1 MKPSKLPENAIQ
13 SVKNHSDLPLDV
25 NEAKHRR
32 LGWLVLLLGLGGF
45 LIWASLAP
53 LDQGVPSSGMVVV
66 SGSRKSV
73 QPLVSGKVAAILA
86 KDGDEVKKDQVL
98 IRLDDTQARSQQ
110 DIAKSQLFTALAVE
124 ARLIAERDG
133 KAQIQFPN
141 RLLEAKADIRA
152 ANAMALQKQ
161 LFDTRRQ
168 TLRSEQS
175 VLQESIAGLAAQVKG
190 LEESKKAK
198 EEQLRLLKE
207 EIRGQRELA
216 SEGYLPRNRLL
227 EQERLLAQLSGAIS
241 EDIGNIG
248 RTLRGIG
255 EIKARMLAQQ
265 QAFSKEVE
273 STLTEVQREAASL
286 ASRVDA
292 TEFELANTEIRSPTD
307 GVVVGLAIHTVG
319 GVVQAGAVLMDVV
332 PKNEPLKID
341 AQIPTHLIDKV
352 KPGLEVDILFPAFQQ
367 ATTPHVSGKVINVSA
382 DVLVEPKQGMP
393 YFKASVEVTPEGMQ
407 NLRHHQIRAG
417 MPAEVFIKTGE
428 RTMMNY
434 LIKPLTDRFRT
445 SLTEE

>member
-1 MKPSKLPENAIQ
+1 MKSENTENLQAAASQ
-13 SVKNHSDLPLDV
+13 LVDMNDARP
-25 NEAKHRR
+25 RR
-32 LGWLVLLLGLGGF
+32 WGWMVLLLGFGGF
-45 LIWASLAP
+45 FLWASLAP
-53 LDQGVPSSGMVVV
+53 LDQGVPSTGMVVV

-98 IRLDDTQARSQQ
+98 IRLDDTQARSQL
-110 DIAKSQLFTALAVE
+110 DISKSQLFTALAVE
-124 ARLIAERDG
+124 ARLMAERDG
-133 KAQIQFPN
+133 KGQIQFPA
-141 RLLEAKADIRA
+141 RLVAEKGDVRA
-152 ANAMALQKQ
+152 ANVMALQKQ

-175 VLQESIAGLAAQVKG
+175 VLQESIAGLEAQAKG

-198 EEQLRLLKE
+198 DEQLRLLKE

-216 SEGYLPRNRLL
+216 NEGYLPRNRLL

-241 EDIGNIG
+241 EDIGNVG
-248 RTLRGIG
+248 RTLRGIS

-265 QAFSKEVE
+265 QTFSKEVE
-273 STLTEVQREAASL
+273 STLTDVQKEAASL
-286 ASRVDA
+286 SSRVDA
-292 TEFELANTEIRSPTD
+292 LEFELANTEIRSPAD
-307 GVVVGLAIHTVG
+307 GVVVGLAMHTVG
-319 GVVQAGAVLMDVV
+319 GVAQAGSVLMDVV

-341 AQIPTHLIDKV
+341 TQIPTHLIDKL

-367 ATTPHVSGKVINVSA
+367 SITPHVPGKVVNVSA
-382 DVLVEPKQGMP
+382 DALIEPKQGMP
-393 YFKASVEVTPEGMQ
+393 YFKALVEVTPEGMH

-417 MPAEVFIKTGE
+417 MPAEVFVKTGE

-434 LIKPLTDRFRT
+434 LIKPLTDRLRT

>member
-1 MKPSKLPENAIQ
+1 MKSENTENLQAAASQ
-13 SVKNHSDLPLDV
+13 PVDMNDARP
-25 NEAKHRR
+25 RR
-32 LGWLVLLLGLGGF
+32 WGWMVLLLGFGGF
-45 LIWASLAP
+45 FLWASLAP
-53 LDQGVPSSGMVVV
+53 LDQGVPSTGMVVV

-86 KDGDEVKKDQVL
+86 KDGDEVKKNQVL
-98 IRLDDTQARSQQ
+98 IRLDDTQARSQL
-110 DIAKSQLFTALAVE
+110 DISKSQLFTALAVE
-124 ARLIAERDG
+124 ARLMAERGG
-133 KAQIQFPN
+133 KGQVQFPA
-141 RLLEAKADIRA
+141 RLLAEKADVRA
-152 ANAMALQKQ
+152 ANVMALQKQ

-168 TLRSEQS
+168 TLQSEQS
-175 VLQESIAGLAAQVKG
+175 VLQESIAGLEAQAKG

-198 EEQLRLLKE
+198 DEQLRLLKE
-207 EIRGQRELA
+207 ELRGQRELA
-216 SEGYLPRNRLL
+216 NEGYLPRNRLL

-248 RTLRGIG
+248 RTQRGIS

-265 QAFSKEVE
+265 QTFSKEVE
-273 STLTEVQREAASL
+273 STLTDVQKDAASL
-286 ASRVDA
+286 SSRVDA
-292 TEFELANTEIRSPTD
+292 LEFELSNTEIRSPTD

-341 AQIPTHLIDKV
+341 AQIPTYMIDKV

-367 ATTPHVSGKVINVSA
+367 ATTPHISGKVVNVSA

-393 YFKASVEVTPEGMQ
+393 YFKASVEVTPEGMH

-417 MPAEVFIKTGE
+417 MPAEVFVKTGE

-434 LIKPLTDRFRT
+434 LIKPLTDRLRT